1 MPRLYPDPETAKI
14 LGVSIATVRR
24 KRRSRE
30 LGYVAIGRKVYTTE
44 DQIKDL
50 IRRSRR
56 DAALPLGD
64 SEIDEQLPVKTV
76 LAPAEKRSRIGSEY
90 HSAPEALKRAYDLA
104 EFESALAVLETD
116 TAEPGDRRASP
127 TTPRR

>member
-14 LGVSIATVRR
+14 LGVSVATVRR

-56 DAALPLGD
+56 EAAPPIGDA
-64 SEIDEQLPVKTV
+64 EVDEQFPVKTV
-76 LAPAEKRSRIGSEY
+76 SAPAEKRSRVGFESR
-90 HSAPEALKRAYDLA
+90 SAPEALKRAYDLA
-104 EFESALAVLETD
+104 EFESVLAVFETD
-116 TAEPGDRRASP
+116 TEEPGDRRASP